1 MIRRQRQ
8 ALRNIAA
15 VLEEAG
21 SDLKNVVKVN
31 IFLTSMAD
39 FATMNE
45 AWDEVFTW
53 QPKPVRVPHPPRSAP
68 APPLSRPSLQN
79 TLPQVLRSTVRSMYL
94 SMWTWTANLESCQT
108 YTVPHLCC
116 RP

>member
-53 QPKPVRVPHPPRSAP
+53 QPKPVRVPHPPPSAP
-68 APPLSRPSLQN
+68 GPLFRDPVYEIRCLKYYRVLYVSLRAD
-79 TLPQVLRSTVRSMYL
+79 VDS
-94 SMWTWTANLESCQT
+94 
-108 YTVPHLCC
+108 
-116 RP
+116 